1 MGHSPKPSRHEE
13 GMAMEELEALE
24 KMDCGRVFYYFKEI
38 CKIPHGSGHE
48 MALSDYIVRFAQE
61 RGLYCR
67 QDARYNVVVKKPGSE
82 GFEAAPPLI
91 VQGHIDMVCE
101 KNADV
106 AHDFLTEP
114 LELYIDG
121 DFLRARGTTLGA
133 DNGIAVAY
141 MLAMLEDG
149 SLAHPPLE
157 AVFTVEEEIGMG
169 GASDF
174 DTFDLEGKRFLNMD
188 TEEEGNLLVSCCGGR
203 RMRVYL
209 PVEREARPAG
219 EAAFVIRIR
228 GLKGGHS
235 GADIH
240 LQRASANRLLG
251 RTLYALREG
260 AACHLV
266 QADGGNMDN
275 AICRE
280 AEAVVS
286 IRPEQEGAL
295 RETLAG
301 LEKMFREEYISRES
315 SIMITM
321 EPLREEIPL
330 MLADGT
336 RDRLIALLMLLPY
349 GVQTMSREMEGLVES
364 SSNIGIL
371 KTNEDDI
378 FIDNAVRSSVESRKE
393 LVCQKIQEIARLCGA
408 RTEGVHDYPGWQY
421 RRESELLEIF
431 RQAYV
436 DLRGKEPNVVAIHA
450 GVECGLFSRK
460 IEGLDMI
467 SIGPDMFDVHTPDE
481 RLSISST
488 ARVWEYLKEVLKRLG

>member
-1 MGHSPKPSRHEE
+1 MG
-13 GMAMEELEALE
+13 ALEALE
-24 KMDCGRVFYYFKEI
+24 KTDCGRVFYYFEEI
-38 CKIPHGSGHE
+38 CKIPHGSRHE
-48 MALSDYIVRFAQE
+48 MALSDYIVRFAKAK
-61 RGLYCR
+61 GLYCR
-67 QDARYNVVVKKPGSE
+67 QDGRYNVVVKKPGSK
-82 GFEAAPPLI
+82 GYEAAPPLI

-101 KNADV
+101 KNADIE
-106 AHDFLTEP
+106 HDFLTEP
-114 LELYIDG
+114 LDLYIDG
-121 DFLRARGTTLGA
+121 DFIRARGTTLGA

-141 MLAMLEDG
+141 MLAMLEDDT
-149 SLAHPPLE
+149 LAHPPLE

-169 GASDF
+169 GATDF
-174 DTFDLEGKRFLNMD
+174 DAFDLEGKRFLNMD

-209 PVEREARPAG
+209 PVKREARPMG

-251 RTLYALREG
+251 RVLYALRERTVYR
-260 AACHLV
+260 LV

-286 IRPEQEGAL
+286 MLPEEEKAV
-295 RETLAG
+295 RELLAE
-301 LEKMFREEYISRES
+301 LEKMFREEYISRENG
-315 SIMITM
+315 ITITM
-321 EPLREEIPL
+321 EPVCEEIPKT
-330 MLADGT
+330 LADET
-336 RDRLIALLMLLPY
+336 RDRVIALLMLLPY

-371 KTNEDDI
+371 KTNEDEV
-378 FIDNAVRSSVESRKE
+378 FIDNAVRSSVESRKK
-393 LVCQKIQEIARLCGA
+393 LICQKIKEIARLCGA

-421 RRESELLEIF
+421 RPESELLEIF
-431 RQAYV
+431 KQAYI
-436 DLRGKEPNVVAIHA
+436 DLRGKEPDVVAIHA